1 MSSVEILYR
10 PTLKS
15 NLRALLAVARRDWLR
30 YWRYPL
36 NAITSLFQP
45 LIWLAPVYFMG
56 QVFSVNGK
64 ALGFAAFSGTSDYMS
79 FIILGSVMGNLI
91 GAVFW
96 GMGYSLKEEMDA
108 GVLESSW
115 LAPVPK
121 LVLLVGHTLT
131 NLGISTI
138 LSLAILLTAGLV
150 FGFHVSGNVLGAVLT
165 VLPMLL
171 GLYGFGFAFA
181 SLVLIMRDANTMVD
195 VSDFLVQTL
204 SGSSFPVNSMPRWL
218 LPISLAI
225 PMTYGYD
232 AVRGWLLKTNTLLPI
247 PVEIGLLLVFMVL
260 AVILGTRV
268 FHALE
273 KRVRSRGTL
282 GQF

>member
-1 MSSVEILYR
+1 MTQEIPYR

-15 NLRALLAVARRDWLR
+15 NLRALLAVARRDWKR

-36 NAITSLFQP
+36 NAVTSIFQP
-45 LIWLAPVYFMG
+45 LIWLTPIYFMG

-79 FIILGSVMGNLI
+79 FIILGSVLGNFV

-131 NLGISTI
+131 NLTIAAI
-138 LSLAILLTAGLV
+138 LSLVMLLTAGTI
-150 FGFHVSGNVLGAVLT
+150 FGFHASGNVIGAVLT
-165 VLPMLL
+165 IVPMLL

-195 VSDFLVQTL
+195 VSDFLVETL
-204 SGSSFPVNSMPRWL
+204 SGSSFPVNSLPRWL

-225 PMTYGYD
+225 PVTYGYD
-232 AVRGWLLKTNTLLPI
+232 AVRGWLLKTHTILPI
-247 PVEIGLLLVFMVL
+247 PVEIGLLVVFMVIFL
-260 AVILGTRV
+260 WLGTRV

-273 KRVRSRGTL
+273 KRVRARGTL

>member
-1 MSSVEILYR
+1 M
-10 PTLKS
+10 
-15 NLRALLAVARRDWLR
+15 LAVARRDWKR
-30 YWRYPL
+30 YWRYPM
-36 NAITSLFQP
+36 NAVSSVFQP
-45 LIWLAPVYFMG
+45 LIWLTPVYFMG

-79 FIILGSVMGNLI
+79 FIILGSVLGNFI

-115 LAPVPK
+115 LAPVPR
-121 LVLLVGHTLT
+121 LVLMIGHTLT
-131 NLGISTI
+131 NLTIAAI
-138 LSLAILLTAGLV
+138 LSLVMLVSAGLV
-150 FGFHVSGNVLGAVLT
+150 FGFHASGNVIGAVLT
-165 VLPMLL
+165 ILPMLL

-181 SLVLIMRDANTMVD
+181 SLVLIMRDSNTMVD
-195 VSDFLVQTL
+195 LSDFLVETL
-204 SGSSFPVNSMPRWL
+204 SGSSFPVNSLPRWL

-232 AVRGWLLKTNTLLPI
+232 AVRGWLLKTHTLLPI
-247 PVEIGLLLVFMVL
+247 PVEIGLLLVCMVVFL
-260 AVILGTRV
+260 VLGIRV

-273 KRVRSRGTL
+273 KRVRVRGTL

>member
-1 MSSVEILYR
+1 LSSVEILYH
-10 PTLKS
+10 PTWKS
-15 NLRALLAVARRDWLR
+15 NLRAVLAVARRDWKR

-36 NAITSLFQP
+36 NAVASTFQP
-45 LIWLAPVYFMG
+45 LIWLTPVYFMG
-56 QVFSVNGK
+56 QAFSVNGK

-79 FIILGSVMGNLI
+79 FIILGSVLGNFVSAI
-91 GAVFW
+91 FW

-121 LVLLVGHTLT
+121 QVLLIGHTLT
-131 NLGISTI
+131 NLAISIITSVSM
-138 LSLAILLTAGLV
+138 LLLTGLV
-150 FGFHVSGNVLGAVLT
+150 FGFHASGSVVGAVLT

-195 VSDFLVQTL
+195 VSSFLVETL
-204 SGSSFPVNSMPRWL
+204 SGSSFPVNSLPRWL
-218 LPISLAI
+218 LPISLAL

-232 AVRGWLLKTNTLLPI
+232 AVRGWLLKTHTLVPI
-247 PVEIGLLLVFMVL
+247 PAEIGLLVVFMVVFL
-260 AVILGTRV
+260 ILGSWV
-268 FHALE
+268 FRALE
-273 KRVRSRGTL
+273 KRVRRRGTL

>member
-1 MSSVEILYR
+1 M
-10 PTLKS
+10 
-15 NLRALLAVARRDWLR
+15 
-30 YWRYPL
+30 
-36 NAITSLFQP
+36 
-45 LIWLAPVYFMG
+45 
-56 QVFSVNGK
+56 
-64 ALGFAAFSGTSDYMS
+64 
-79 FIILGSVMGNLI
+79 
-91 GAVFW
+91 
-96 GMGYSLKEEMDA
+96 
-108 GVLESSW
+108 
-115 LAPVPK
+115 PK

-131 NLGISTI
+131 NLGISVI
-138 LSLAILLTAGLV
+138 LSLAILLTAGLA

-195 VSDFLVQTL
+195 VSSFLVETL
-204 SGSSFPVNSMPRWL
+204 SGSSFPVNSLPRWL

-247 PVEIGLLLVFMVL
+247 PLEIGLLLVFMVVAL
-260 AVILGTRV
+260 VVGTRV

-273 KRVRSRGTL
+273 KRVRSRGYIGAVL
-282 GQF
+282 MGWG